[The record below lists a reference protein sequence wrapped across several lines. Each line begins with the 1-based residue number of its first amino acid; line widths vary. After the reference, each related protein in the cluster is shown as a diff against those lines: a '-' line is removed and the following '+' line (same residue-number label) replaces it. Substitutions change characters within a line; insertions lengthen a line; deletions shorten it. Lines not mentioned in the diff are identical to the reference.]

1 MLKTDLTGKVAMIT
15 GAGGGIGRSLCR
27 TFAEAGAKLVC
38 LDLSESGA
46 RRALTESGGDG
57 MTGVCDIRDSAAI
70 RGIVAEAEERFGG
83 VDILVNNA
91 GGSAALLGKLTRFE
105 NAEEDTLRYVV
116 DINLMGTMWCC
127 KAVLPHM
134 IAQKYGKIVNIA
146 SVAGVVGIKDRV
158 DYSAAKGGIIS
169 MTMALAMEVGKYGIN
184 VNAVSPGMI
193 SRDGKVQENNGGTYL
208 GPEGRNG
215 TGDDIAAMA
224 VFLAS
229 PAADYITGQN
239 YCVDGGRCIGPKT
252 PGPND

>member
-1 MLKTDLTGKVAMIT
+1 MLNTDLSGKVALIT
-15 GAGGGIGRSLCR
+15 GAGGSIGRGLCKA
-27 TFAEAGAKLVC
+27 FAEAGAKLVC

-46 RRALTESGGDG
+46 AQALADSGAEG
-57 MTGVCDIRDSAAI
+57 MIGVCDIRDSEAI
-70 RGIVAEAEERFGG
+70 RTIVAEAEKRFGG

-91 GGSAALLGKLTRFE
+91 GGSAALIGKLSRFE
-105 NAEEDTLRYVV
+105 SADEETLRYVV

-158 DYSAAKGGIIS
+158 DYSAAKGGIIA
-169 MTMALAMEVGKYGIN
+169 MTMALAMEVGKYDIN
-184 VNAVSPGMI
+184 VNAISPGMI
-193 SRDGKVQENNGGTYL
+193 ARKGRVSAGGTYL
-208 GPEGRNG
+208 GPEGRGG
-215 TGDDIAAMA
+215 TPEDIAAMA

-239 YCVDGGRCIGPKT
+239 YCVDGGRCIGPKAL
-252 PGPND
+252 GPNT